1 MSEDDKQLGS
11 EQVEPAAESAAPK
24 SKSKN
29 RRALIAQLLVAL
41 SALIIFASSR
51 MAWINVQAFDDKS
64 GESTNHIV
72 GGTWAPELT
81 AWALALLAG
90 AAAAL
95 ILRKLGRRI
104 LGVVVAIVG
113 AVAAWPAI
121 QLLSTDPDPSRA
133 KDLLTSNAAT
143 QRASDPTMLSD
154 WAQLTAV
161 DASVLPAA
169 IAIIGAA
176 CAIFGGIL
184 MAMQPGVAK
193 DSAKYDNPEAR
204 KSKVEQDLA
213 EDPTSSRVMWD
224 AIDADIDPTERD

>member
-1 MSEDDKQLGS
+1 MTED
-11 EQVEPAAESAAPK
+11 K
-24 SKSKN
+24 SKAGRTKPN
-29 RRALIAQLLVAL
+29 RRALIAQLLIVLASL
-41 SALIIFASSR
+41 LLFASSR
-51 MAWINVQAFDDKS
+51 MGWVSVEAFDDKS
-64 GESTNHIV
+64 GESTNSIV

-95 ILRKLGRRI
+95 ILRRLGRRI

-113 AVAAWPAI
+113 MVAAWPAI
-121 QLLSTDPDPSRA
+121 QLLSTDPDPQRA
-133 KDLLTSNAAT
+133 RDLLTSGAAT

-161 DASVLPAA
+161 DAIALPAVIA
-169 IAIIGAA
+169 IAAAA

-184 MAMQPGVAK
+184 MAMQPGAAK

-213 EDPTSSRVMWD
+213 ADPTSGRVLWD
-224 AIDADIDPTERD
+224 ALDADIDPTEHR